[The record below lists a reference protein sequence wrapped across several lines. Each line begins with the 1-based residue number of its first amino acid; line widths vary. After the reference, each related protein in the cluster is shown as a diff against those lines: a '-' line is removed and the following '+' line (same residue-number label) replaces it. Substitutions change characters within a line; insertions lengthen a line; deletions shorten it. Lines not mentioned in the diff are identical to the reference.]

1 MTSAPT
7 ILLIG
12 PICAGKSTVSAL
24 LAEKLAIPHYA
35 VDEQR
40 WDLYREIGYSE
51 DEASRIA
58 HAEGILGV
66 LRYWKPFEVH
76 AVERVLAAQSGCVID
91 FGAGHS
97 VYEDPALFQR
107 VQAAFAPHP
116 HVVLLL
122 PSPDI
127 DESIRVLNAR
137 FTELLQR
144 EVGTVNPDLLALNAQ
159 FVRHPSNRLLA
170 KTVIYTEGK
179 TLDAIRDEVI
189 AWVMQPPSI

>member
-7 ILLIG
+7 ILMIG
-12 PICAGKSTVSAL
+12 PICVGKSTISAL

-40 WDLYREIGYSE
+40 WDLYKEIGYSE

-58 HAEGILGV
+58 HSEGILGV
-66 LRYWKPFEVH
+66 LHYWKPFEVH
-76 AVERVLAAQSGCVID
+76 AVERVLSSQSGCVID

-97 VYEDPALFQR
+97 VYEDPALFER
-107 VQAAFAPHP
+107 VQAAFTPHP

-122 PSPDI
+122 PSPDV
-127 DESIRVLNAR
+127 DESIRVANAR
-137 FTELLQR
+137 FADLLQR
-144 EVGTVNPDLLALNAQ
+144 EVGTVNPDLLTLNAH

-179 TLDAIRDEVI
+179 TLEAICDEVI
-189 AWVMQPPSI
+189 AWVTRTPPL

>member
-7 ILLIG
+7 ILMIG
-12 PICAGKSTVSAL
+12 PICVGKSTISAL

-40 WDLYREIGYSE
+40 WDLYKEIGYSE

-58 HAEGILGV
+58 HSEGILGV
-66 LRYWKPFEVH
+66 LHYWKPFEVH
-76 AVERVLAAQSGCVID
+76 AVERVLSSQSGCVID

-97 VYEDPALFQR
+97 VYEDPALFER
-107 VQAAFAPHP
+107 VQAAFTPHP

-122 PSPDI
+122 PSPDV
-127 DESIRVLNAR
+127 DESIRVANAR
-137 FTELLQR
+137 FADLLQR
-144 EVGTVNPDLLALNAQ
+144 EVGTVNPDLLTLNAH

-179 TLDAIRDEVI
+179 TLEAIRDEVI
-189 AWVMQPPSI
+189 AWVTRTPPL